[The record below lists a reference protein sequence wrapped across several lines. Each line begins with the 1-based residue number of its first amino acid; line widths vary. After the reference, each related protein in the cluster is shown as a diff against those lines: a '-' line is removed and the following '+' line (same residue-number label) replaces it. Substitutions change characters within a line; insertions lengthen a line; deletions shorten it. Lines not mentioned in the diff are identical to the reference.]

1 MSCEITERTSN
12 SVVTVV
18 GILSQLFGVND
29 RWAVI
34 GSANLAIRGE
44 KIQPSDIDI
53 ITTPDTADRLAVSI
67 SHMACLDF
75 ALSTSKTIQSYYA
88 TTTVCGMSIDVMADA
103 AILTRNGTW
112 QRLDAW
118 SKSIE
123 YVQTKAGLLPL
134 TTLAFERNVYLLLG
148 DRERVQR
155 IDSTWGTA
163 V

>member
-44 KIQPSDIDI
+44 KIQPS
-53 ITTPDTADRLAVSI
+53 DRLAVSI